1 MKYVLR
7 RQFLNEYELC
17 MLTCFLINFWPII
30 PTGNFFSS
38 SFGNL
43 TIMPFIFIFLSEKFK
58 KWNPENILK
67 KTGIQERGKAGEN
80 ITAGDLAIIASEKL
94 FAASSLPKNSIDVL
108 IFITQTPNQCLPS
121 TSCEI
126 HAALGLKQECG
137 AFDVN
142 QGCAGYIYGLNLA
155 SSLIDSASAKY
166 VLLLTGDTYTKYSNF
181 RLNANDANS
190 RLSRN
195 QKIKYYVEL
204 PIPQEVND
212 SNIVTW
218 GDDTM
223 NIFQLAGVA
232 AATAVMENPN
242 KSFQNVLDV
251 LQGDIQLDGLSPELQ
266 KAIRAGFSGA
276 AINALGGNVNRA
288 GLIARATGQ
297 VLNSNLELLFGGVNL
312 RTFPF
317 SITFTPRYY
326 EEMLEVK
333 KIIRQFK
340 MAMAAKAGQ
349 MNGGSASGIFLQS
362 PDVFSLRYMHNGQD
376 HPFLNSF
383 KMCALTGM
391 NVNYT
396 NAGAYASYED
406 GTPVSIRMNLTFK
419 ELNPIYSEDY
429 DGMSDD
435 QGVGF

>member
-1 MKYVLR
+1 MSSNRRANASRRKKGIYTRQELIKKHGLATFHPDPEENRKLQESSNIDLTGGYKNSDGTQVKKSKFLGDTKPAGGTNAKKSQVRQSNIKKRLGYPLSRGPNELTGDTLLIKCLEYVAPKNGTGLG
-7 RQFLNEYELC
+7 
-17 MLTCFLINFWPII
+17 INF
-30 PTGNFFSS
+30 TKTTREVAQG
-38 SFGNL
+38 GV
-43 TIMPFIFIFLSEKFK
+43 
-58 KWNPENILK
+58 LK
-67 KTGIQERGKAGEN
+67 GR
-80 ITAGDLAIIASEKL
+80 
-94 FAASSLPKNSIDVL
+94 
-108 IFITQTPNQCLPS
+108 
-121 TSCEI
+121 
-126 HAALGLKQECG
+126 
-137 AFDVN
+137 
-142 QGCAGYIYGLNLA
+142 
-155 SSLIDSASAKY
+155 KY
-166 VLLLTGDTYTKYSNF
+166 KTGDTYTEYSNF
-181 RLNANDANS
+181 RINANDANS
-190 RLSRN
+190 RMSRN

-251 LQGDIQLDGLSPELQ
+251 LQGDIQLEGLSPDLQ

-288 GLIARATGQ
+288 GLISRATGQ

-333 KIIRQFK
+333 RIIRQFK

-362 PDVFSLRYMHNGQD
+362 PDIFSLRYLHNGQD

-406 GTPVSIRMNLTFK
+406 GSPVSIRMNLTFK

-429 DGMSDD
+429 DGMSDE

>member
-1 MKYVLR
+1 MTGDTLLIKCLEYVAPQNGTGLGIGFDKTTQKVTQGGVINGRKY
-7 RQFLNEYELC
+7 
-17 MLTCFLINFWPII
+17 
-30 PTGNFFSS
+30 
-38 SFGNL
+38 
-43 TIMPFIFIFLSEKFK
+43 K
-58 KWNPENILK
+58 
-67 KTGIQERGKAGEN
+67 
-80 ITAGDLAIIASEKL
+80 
-94 FAASSLPKNSIDVL
+94 
-108 IFITQTPNQCLPS
+108 
-121 TSCEI
+121 
-126 HAALGLKQECG
+126 
-137 AFDVN
+137 
-142 QGCAGYIYGLNLA
+142 
-155 SSLIDSASAKY
+155 
-166 VLLLTGDTYTKYSNF
+166 TGDTYTKYSNF

-190 RLSRN
+190 RMSRN

-232 AATAVMENPN
+232 AETAVMDNPN
-242 KSFQNVLDV
+242 KVFQNVLDV
-251 LQGDIQLDGLSPELQ
+251 LQGDIQIDGLSPDLQ

-429 DGMSDD
+429 DGMGDD

>member
-1 MKYVLR
+1 MSSNR
-7 RQFLNEYELC
+7 RADASRRKKGIYTRQELIKKHGLATFHPDPEENRKLQETKGKDIDFREQYGVSTKGDRFLNDKKTAGGTNAKKPQVRQSNIKKRLGYPLARGPNELTGDTLLIKCLEYVAPKNGTGLG
-17 MLTCFLINFWPII
+17 INF
-30 PTGNFFSS
+30 TKTTREVSQG
-38 SFGNL
+38 GV
-43 TIMPFIFIFLSEKFK
+43 
-58 KWNPENILK
+58 LK
-67 KTGIQERGKAGEN
+67 GRTYK
-80 ITAGDLAIIASEKL
+80 
-94 FAASSLPKNSIDVL
+94 
-108 IFITQTPNQCLPS
+108 
-121 TSCEI
+121 
-126 HAALGLKQECG
+126 
-137 AFDVN
+137 
-142 QGCAGYIYGLNLA
+142 
-155 SSLIDSASAKY
+155 
-166 VLLLTGDTYTKYSNF
+166 TGDTYTEYSNF

-190 RLSRN
+190 RMSRN

-232 AATAVMENPN
+232 AATAVMKNPN

-251 LQGDIQLDGLSPELQ
+251 LQGDIQLDRLSPDLQ
-266 KAIRAGFSGA
+266 DAIRAGFSGA

-288 GLIARATGQ
+288 GLISRATGQ

-333 KIIRQFK
+333 RIIRQFK

-362 PDVFSLRYMHNGQD
+362 PDIFSLRYLHNGQD

-406 GTPVSIRMNLTFK
+406 GSPVSIRMNLTFK

-429 DGMSDD
+429 DGMSDED
-435 QGVGF
+435 GVGF

>member
-1 MKYVLR
+1 MSSNRRADASRRKKGIYTRQELIKKHGLATFHPDPEENRKLQETKGKNIDFREKYGASTKGDR
-7 RQFLNEYELC
+7 FLNDKKTAGGTNAKKSQVRQSNIKKRLGYPLSRGPNELTGDTLLIKC
-17 MLTCFLINFWPII
+17 LEFVAPKNGTGLGINF
-30 PTGNFFSS
+30 TKTTREVAQG
-38 SFGNL
+38 GV
-43 TIMPFIFIFLSEKFK
+43 
-58 KWNPENILK
+58 LK
-67 KTGIQERGKAGEN
+67 GR
-80 ITAGDLAIIASEKL
+80 
-94 FAASSLPKNSIDVL
+94 
-108 IFITQTPNQCLPS
+108 
-121 TSCEI
+121 
-126 HAALGLKQECG
+126 
-137 AFDVN
+137 
-142 QGCAGYIYGLNLA
+142 
-155 SSLIDSASAKY
+155 KY
-166 VLLLTGDTYTKYSNF
+166 KTGDTYTEYSNF
-181 RLNANDANS
+181 RINANDANS
-190 RLSRN
+190 RMSRN

-232 AATAVMENPN
+232 AATAVMDNPN

-251 LQGDIQLDGLSPELQ
+251 LQGDIQLEGLSPDLQ

-288 GLIARATGQ
+288 GLISRATGQ

-333 KIIRQFK
+333 RIIRQFK

-362 PDVFSLRYMHNGQD
+362 PDIFSLRYLHNGQD

-406 GTPVSIRMNLTFK
+406 GSPVSIRMNLTFK

-429 DGMSDD
+429 DGMSDE